1 MGYIST
7 TDEERREMLDA
18 IGVSGIEDLFEG
30 LPKSIRLKKLLTL
43 PKSLSEI
50 EVYQTIR
57 GIESKNSCLTCFVGA
72 GAYNH
77 FVPSVV
83 DQLALRSEY
92 YTAYT
97 PYQPEVSQGTLT
109 AIFEFQTMI
118 CRLTG
123 MDAANASLYDGATS
137 LAESALMSVR
147 INNRQSIVITDTVH
161 PHYRRVLQTYA
172 WANDIKVI
180 ETESS
185 NGTSDAARLGEIIDD
200 TTSAVVIQNP
210 NFFGIIEDIEPI
222 AEIAHNSGANVIIV
236 ITEPLSLGLLKSP
249 GQLGADIVC
258 GEAQAFGNYVGF
270 GGPYLGILAV
280 RREFLRK
287 IPGRLV
293 GRTVDLDGNESYVLT
308 LQTREQHI
316 RRERATSNICTNQGL
331 CALRTV
337 IYLSLVGNRLRDLA
351 QLNHRLASY
360 LLRRLI
366 DKGFERVFS
375 KPFFNEFV
383 VRFDNT
389 KTIHEKLKN
398 NGYML
403 GIPLEDHYSNLKD
416 CLLICC
422 TEKNTLEDIDTFL
435 SVLEGVC

>member
-1 MGYIST
+1 MGYTGI
-7 TDEERREMLDA
+7 TDDERREMLNA
-18 IGVSGIEDLFEG
+18 IGVSSIEELFEDV
-30 LPKSIRLKKLLTL
+30 PESIRVKGLLNL
-43 PKSLSEI
+43 PQALSEI
-50 EVYQTIR
+50 EVHHTIR
-57 GIESKNSCLTCFVGA
+57 EIESKNSCLRCFVGA

-137 LAESALMSVR
+137 LAEAALMSVR
-147 INNRQSIVITDTVH
+147 INNRERIVISDTVN
-161 PHYRRVLQTYA
+161 PHYRSVLKTYA
-172 WANDIKVI
+172 WANDISVI
-180 ETESS
+180 ETEPSEAS
-185 NGTSDAARLGEIIDD
+185 AGAASLKDLIDD

-222 AEIAHNSGANVIIV
+222 AAIAHNSGANVITV

-249 GQLGADIVC
+249 GELGADIVC

-293 GRTVDLDGNESYVLT
+293 GRTVDLDGNESFVLT

-351 QLNHRLASY
+351 ELNHRLASHF
-360 LLRRLI
+360 LRRLT
-366 DKGFERVFS
+366 DKGFEKVFE

-383 VRFDNT
+383 VRFNNA
-389 KTIHEKLKN
+389 KEIHEKLKN
-398 NGYML
+398 NGYMM
-403 GIPLEDHYSNLKD
+403 GIPLEDHYRYLKD

-422 TEKNTLEDIDTFL
+422 TEQNTLEDIDNVL
-435 SVLEGVC
+435 SVLEGVV

>member
-1 MGYIST
+1 MGYIGT
-7 TDEERREMLDA
+7 TDDERREMLHV
-18 IGVSGIEDLFEG
+18 IGVSSIEELFEDV
-30 LPKSIRLKKLLTL
+30 PQSIRVKGLLDL
-43 PKSLSEI
+43 PPAHSEI
-50 EVYQTIR
+50 EVYHSIR
-57 GIESKNSCLTCFVGA
+57 EIESKNSCLRCFVGA

-137 LAESALMSVR
+137 LAEAVLMSVR
-147 INNRQSIVITDTVH
+147 INNRDRIVISDTVN
-161 PHYRRVLQTYA
+161 PHYRGVLETYA
-172 WANDIKVI
+172 WANDIVI
-180 ETESS
+180 EAVSS
-185 NGTSDAARLGEIIDD
+185 EGSADVSRLEELIDD

-222 AEIAHNSGANVIIV
+222 AAIAHNSGAQVIIV

-249 GQLGADIVC
+249 GKLGADIVC
-258 GEAQAFGNYVGF
+258 GEAQAFGNYPGF

-280 RREFLRK
+280 RKEFLRK

-293 GRTVDLDGNESYVLT
+293 GRTLDLDGNESFVLT
-308 LQTREQHI
+308 MQTREQHI

-337 IYLSLVGNRLRDLA
+337 IYLSLLGNRLRDLA
-351 QLNHRLASY
+351 ELNHRIASH
-360 LLRRLI
+360 LLRRLT
-366 DKGFERVFS
+366 DKGFEKAFD

-383 VRFDNT
+383 VRLNNA
-389 KTIHEKLKN
+389 KEIHEKIKN
-398 NGYML
+398 NGYIL
-403 GIPLEDHYSNLKD
+403 GIPLEDHYPYLKD

-422 TEKNTLEDIDTFL
+422 TEQNTLEDIDTLL
-435 SVLEGVC
+435 SVLEGVA

>member
-1 MGYIST
+1 MGYTGI
-7 TDEERREMLDA
+7 TDDERREMLNA
-18 IGVSGIEDLFEG
+18 IGVSSIEELFEDV
-30 LPKSIRLKKLLTL
+30 PESIRVKGLLNL
-43 PKSLSEI
+43 PQALSEI
-50 EVYQTIR
+50 EVHHTIR
-57 GIESKNSCLTCFVGA
+57 EIESKNSCLRCFVGA

-137 LAESALMSVR
+137 LAEAALMSVR
-147 INNRQSIVITDTVH
+147 INNRERIVISDTVN
-161 PHYRRVLQTYA
+161 PHYRSVLKTYA
-172 WANDIKVI
+172 WANDISVV
-180 ETESS
+180 ETEPSEAS
-185 NGTSDAARLGEIIDD
+185 AGAASLKDLIDD
-200 TTSAVVIQNP
+200 TISAVVIQNP

-222 AEIAHNSGANVIIV
+222 AAIAHNSGANVITV

-249 GQLGADIVC
+249 GELGADIVC

-293 GRTVDLDGNESYVLT
+293 GRTVDLDGNESFVLT

-351 QLNHRLASY
+351 ELNHRLASY
-360 LLRRLI
+360 FLRRLT
-366 DKGFERVFS
+366 DKGFEKVFE

-383 VRFDNT
+383 VRFNNA
-389 KTIHEKLKN
+389 KEIHGKLKN

-403 GIPLEDHYSNLKD
+403 GIPLEDYYRYLKD

-422 TEKNTLEDIDTFL
+422 TEQNTLEDIDNVL
-435 SVLEGVC
+435 SVLEGVV

>member
-1 MGYIST
+1 MGYIGT
-7 TDEERREMLDA
+7 TDDERREMLNA
-18 IGVSGIEDLFEG
+18 IGVSSIEELFEDV
-30 LPKSIRLKKLLTL
+30 PQSIRVKGLLNL
-43 PKSLSEI
+43 PPAHSEI
-50 EVYQTIR
+50 EVYHTIR
-57 GIESKNSCLTCFVGA
+57 EIESKNSCLRCFVGA

-137 LAESALMSVR
+137 LAEAVLMSVR
-147 INNRQSIVITDTVH
+147 INNRERIVISDTVN
-161 PHYRRVLQTYA
+161 PHYRDVLETYA
-172 WANDIKVI
+172 WANDIRVI
-180 ETESS
+180 AAESS
-185 NGTSDAARLGEIIDD
+185 EGYPDASRLKELIDD

-210 NFFGIIEDIEPI
+210 NFFGIIEDLEPI
-222 AEIAHNSGANVIIV
+222 TAIAHKRGALVIIV

-249 GQLGADIVC
+249 GELGADIVC
-258 GEAQAFGNYVGF
+258 GEAQAFGNYTGF

-280 RREFLRK
+280 RRDFLRK

-293 GRTVDLDGNESYVLT
+293 GRTVDLDGNESFVLT

-351 QLNHRLASY
+351 ELNHRLASHF
-360 LLRRLI
+360 LRRLT
-366 DKGFERVFS
+366 DKGFEKVFN

-383 VRFDNT
+383 VRFNNARE
-389 KTIHEKLKN
+389 IHEKIMN

-403 GIPLEDHYSNLKD
+403 GIPLEDHYRYLKD

-422 TEKNTLEDIDTFL
+422 TEQNTLEDIDTLL
-435 SVLEGVC
+435 SVLEGVV